1 MEKTWILFPISSVL
15 PSAND
20 KVFVDSIVPSLK
32 QEYSKYASSMDN
44 IKLKKIVMNAI
55 DGVREYDYSCGYH
68 LLFENDERVYDLR
81 CCVFAQFPETTH
93 FGRSLL
99 LVVSLLFSNLDQGQ
113 EADSAHFHEL
123 DQEDV

>member
-1 MEKTWILFPISSVL
+1 
-15 PSAND
+15 
-20 KVFVDSIVPSLK
+20 
-32 QEYSKYASSMDN
+32 MDN
-44 IKLKKIVMNAI
+44 MKLKKIVMNAI

-93 FGRSLL
+93 FGKSLL
-99 LVVSLLFSNLDQGQ
+99 LVVPFPCSDVDQGQ
-113 EADSAHFHEL
+113 ETHSSCFHEL

>member
-15 PSAND
+15 PSVND
-20 KVFVDSIVPSLK
+20 KAFVDSIVPSLK
-32 QEYSKYASSMDN
+32 QEYNKYASSMDN
-44 IKLKKIVMNAI
+44 MKLKKIVMNAI

-93 FGRSLL
+93 FGKSLL
-99 LVVSLLFSNLDQGQ
+99 LVVPFPLVLNRSRGRSRFVMFL
-113 EADSAHFHEL
+113 
-123 DQEDV
+123 

>member
-1 MEKTWILFPISSVL
+1 
-15 PSAND
+15 
-20 KVFVDSIVPSLK
+20 
-32 QEYSKYASSMDN
+32 MDN
-44 IKLKKIVMNAI
+44 MKLKKIVMNAI

-81 CCVFAQFPETTH
+81 CCIFAQFPETTH

-99 LVVSLLFSNLDQGQ
+99 LVVFPPRSNLDQGQ
-113 EADSAHFHEL
+113 EADSSHFHEL